1 MPGRAGA
8 SAGLVFAHATRT
20 MNTLRAQP
28 TKPVASTRGPTE
40 ASPGR
45 RGRMSLGQ
53 AAELLKRLHASRP
66 ISLGILT
73 EPAAYEAF
81 QLVCSTGIGG
91 VVDVPVNRVASG
103 MEKRAHDWAGT
114 SKVFGQGFP
123 FAGGPPKSETHT
135 INSGYELRP
144 WQDDYST
151 PQGGYER
158 VPIDSRK
165 VTRTFWMPAL
175 AQLLREEGT
184 VQIGSRTVDGWLDQQ
199 GAVHRELPRDSEAR
213 SARAEVRKLFAV
225 EDAPGGAT
233 KLDLSPLANVLRKQ
247 VRLEP
252 LSGKEEKALLAL
264 RRLIDAHDSFA
275 VHPSPDRL
283 VPFPQSQLRHPSAK
297 EALIEAVICQAHA
310 EAVRGTISK
319 QLASLAD
326 KDLDALL
333 SMPTLSVQFAEAR
346 KAFIAPEGWSSRF
359 GKALGTPSPEGHRYT
374 TEVYL
379 THIFLRDPTRMLTAL
394 ESFLG
399 GLDPMGE
406 TAPRVDAKKIV
417 KALEKMNL
425 ESMAATS

>member
-1 MPGRAGA
+1 
-8 SAGLVFAHATRT
+8 
-20 MNTLRAQP
+20 
-28 TKPVASTRGPTE
+28 
-40 ASPGR
+40 
-45 RGRMSLGQ
+45 MSLK
-53 AAELLKRLHASRP
+53 AAVELLNHLHASRP
-66 ISLGILT
+66 ISPGILT
-73 EPAAYEAF
+73 QPEAYEAF
-81 QLVCSTGIGG
+81 QLVRSEGLGS
-91 VVDVPVNRVASG
+91 VVGAPVDQVASG
-103 MEKRAHDWAGT
+103 MRERARNWAGT

-123 FAGGPPKSETHT
+123 FAGGPPKSETYT
-135 INSGYELRP
+135 TNSGYELRP
-144 WQDDYST
+144 WQDDYSR

-165 VTRTFWMPAL
+165 VTRTFWMPGL
-175 AQLLREEGT
+175 SQLLREEGT
-184 VQIGSRTVDGWLDQQ
+184 VQIGSRTVDGWLDSQ

-213 SARAEVRKLFAV
+213 SARAEVRKLFGV
-225 EDAPGGAT
+225 EDAPGGPT
-233 KLDLSPLANVLRKQ
+233 KIDLSPLANVLRKQ

-264 RRLIDAHDSFA
+264 RRLLDAHDSFA

-283 VPFPQSQLRHPSAK
+283 VPFPQGQLRHPSAK
-297 EALIEAVICQAHA
+297 EELIEAVICQAHA

-326 KDLDALL
+326 KDLDAIL
-333 SMPTLSVQFAEAR
+333 SMPTLAVQVADAR

-359 GKALGTPSPEGHRYT
+359 GKALGTVSPEGHRYT

-379 THIFLRDPTRMLTAL
+379 THIFLRDPTRILRAL

-406 TAPRVDAKKIV
+406 TAPRVDTKKIL
-417 KALEKMNL
+417 KALENVSL